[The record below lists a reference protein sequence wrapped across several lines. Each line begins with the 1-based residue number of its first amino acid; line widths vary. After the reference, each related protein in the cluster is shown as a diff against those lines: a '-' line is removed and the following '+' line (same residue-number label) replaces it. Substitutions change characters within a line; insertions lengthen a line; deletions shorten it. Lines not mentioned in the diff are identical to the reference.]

1 MENFDLGGTILGKIE
16 EAKEKTGRINIL
28 ITGKTGVGKSTLINS
43 MFQGNLAET
52 GQGRPC
58 TQGIKEITKEGV
70 PISIF
75 DTRGLEVKEYKETLN
90 ELRNFISQKH
100 KETDVNKQ
108 IHVAWICI
116 SEDSRRVEEADT
128 ELVNMLSEFVP
139 VIAVITKARSDNGFQ
154 AKVKT
159 LLTQVR
165 NVVRVR
171 ALEEVIDDENI
182 TLPQMGLDK
191 LADLTQEVIP
201 EGRRNAFAAAQKASI
216 KQKVS
221 RAQKI
226 VAGAAA
232 TALATGAS
240 PIPFSD
246 ALVLVPIEIGM
257 LASISAVFGL
267 DLSKSVLTTLVSSVI
282 GSSAATIG
290 GKAIVSGLLKFIP
303 GVGTLAGAAI
313 SGTTASIL
321 TTTIGELYIATLSLL
336 FEKSKGEP
344 PKAEDIEKTFKE
356 KLSLKKK

>member
-1 MENFDLGGTILGKIE
+1 MENIDLGSIIFEKLE
-16 EAKEKTGRINIL
+16 EAKKQTGRINII

-58 TQGIKEITKEGV
+58 TQGIKEITKEGI

-90 ELRNFISQKH
+90 ELRNFISKMH

-116 SEDSRRVEEADT
+116 SEDLRRVEEADT

-154 AKVKT
+154 AEVKT

-171 ALEEVIDDENI
+171 ALEEVIYDEDI
-182 TLPQMGLDK
+182 KLPQMGLDK
-191 LADLTQEVIP
+191 LADLTEEVIP
-201 EGRRNAFAAAQKASI
+201 EGRRNAFVASQKASI

-221 RAQKI
+221 RAHKI

-232 TALATGAS
+232 SALAIGAT

-246 ALVLVPIEIGM
+246 AVILIPIEVGM

-267 DLSKSVLTTLVSSVI
+267 DLSKSVLTTLVSSVL
-282 GSSAATIG
+282 GSSATTIG
-290 GKAIVSGLLKFIP
+290 GKAIVAGLLKCIP
-303 GVGTLAGAAI
+303 GIGTLAGAAI

-321 TTTIGELYIATLSLL
+321 TTTIGELYIGTLSLL

-344 PKAEDIEKTFKE
+344 PKAEDIEKAFKE